1 MNPLDPNS
9 YINELNQF
17 VESLPV
23 AYAFGAGMIAA
34 VNPCGFMMLPSFAA
48 FSLSSGKAATAG
60 GVIEVPVTERGLRA
74 LYISSLVT
82 LGFMLVFGVIGVV
95 ISAGGRGLLDLFPWS
110 SLVIGI
116 GLILLGLWLLIPGK
130 HLVFAAAT
138 RVELPEGRG
147 LAGMFAF
154 GIAYGVASLGCTL
167 PIFLIVVGSALSREG
182 FLFSVLQFLNY
193 ALGMGLIITIVA
205 ISVAFF
211 QGALDRP
218 LRRLMP
224 YVETVGALFLVGAGT
239 YLVYYWFQYGR
250 LLA

>member
-17 VESLPV
+17 VQSLPL
-23 AYAFGAGMIAA
+23 AYAFGAGMVAA

-48 FSLSSGKAATAG
+48 CYLSGGRQGSLDAAVNISLTQ
-60 GVIEVPVTERGLRA
+60 RGLKA
-74 LYISSLVT
+74 LTMSGLVT
-82 LGFMLVFGVIGVV
+82 LGFILVFGLIGVIV
-95 ISAGGRGLLDLFPWS
+95 SVGGRGLLQLFPWS
-110 SLVIGI
+110 SLVIGSA
-116 GLILLGLWLLIPGK
+116 LIALGLWLLLPGR
-130 HLVFAAAT
+130 HLVFAPAT
-138 RVELPEGRG
+138 RIALPEGSS
-147 LAGMFAF
+147 AGRMFAF

-193 ALGMGLIITIVA
+193 ALGMGLVITVVA
-205 ISVAFF
+205 VSVAFF

-224 YVETVGALFLVGAGT
+224 YVETAGALFLIGAGT

-250 LLA
+250 LLV